1 MEKKYVI
8 TEKQLM
14 NLLADYMELEA
25 LENSGVDGWCWY
37 GENFAE
43 MRQLYLYGDRELT
56 KEEREEIE
64 DYTFQDVARV
74 IIERGEFEEYV
85 DEQGNED

>member
-1 MEKKYVI
+1 MEKKYLI
-8 TEKQLM
+8 SEKRLI
-14 NLLADYMELEA
+14 NLLADYLKLEA
-25 LENSGVDGWCWY
+25 LENSGVDNWCWY

-43 MRQLYLYGDRELT
+43 MQQLYLYGDRELT
-56 KEEREEIE
+56 EEEQEEIE

-85 DEQGNED
+85 DE

>member
-1 MEKKYVI
+1 MEKKYII

-25 LENSGVDGWCWY
+25 LENSGVDDWCWY

-56 KEEREEIE
+56 KEEREEIK

-74 IIERGEFEEYV
+74 MIERGEFEEYV
-85 DEQGNED
+85 DEQRNKD